1 MYLVIDIGSNTIR
14 AVVFR
19 VEAGSLV
26 PVLNKKYSAGLAG
39 YIENDGALSREGIE
53 VAVEV
58 LSEIGIIIDAL
69 EFDGVYPFATA
80 SLRNISNSKLVLEEI
95 EKRCGFSIPVLSGKE
110 EAFFDYYGA
119 VADAGTRNGV
129 LIDVGGGSSE
139 IVVFRDGKSLAAESL
154 PAGSLNMYHRHVGG
168 LIPSGE
174 EIKKIQE
181 HTERLL
187 QACGKE
193 LKEAVW
199 EKGLEICAV
208 GGTARA
214 ALKLYN
220 SVYHLNKKNRIYE
233 RCFLKKVL
241 SCGWNEEQLMRLILK
256 TAPERIHT
264 LLPGIA
270 VFYTISKYFGCK
282 KIITSSHGVREGY
295 LYYQL
300 EKAGIIK

>member
-19 VEAGSLV
+19 VESGSPV

-39 YIENDGALSREGIE
+39 YVNDKGALSREGID
-53 VAVEV
+53 VAAEV
-58 LSEIGIIIDAL
+58 LSEIRLIIDAFD
-69 EFDGVYPFATA
+69 FDGVYPFATA
-80 SLRNISNSKLVLEEI
+80 SLRNITNSAQVLKEI
-95 EKRCGFSIPVLSGKE
+95 EQRCGLSIPVLSGKE
-110 EAFFDYYGA
+110 EAFFDFYGA
-119 VADAGTRNGV
+119 VSDAGTDEGV

-139 IVVFRDGKSLAAESL
+139 IVVFRNGRTLASDSL
-154 PAGSLNMYHRHVGG
+154 PAGSLNMYHRYVSG
-168 LIPSGE
+168 LIPTAE
-174 EIKKIQE
+174 EIKKIE
-181 HTERLL
+181 ENTRKLL
-187 QACGKE
+187 QSCGKE
-193 LKEAVW
+193 LKDAVW
-199 EKGLEICAV
+199 EKGPEICAV

-214 ALKLYN
+214 VLKLHN
-220 SVYHLNKKNRIYE
+220 SVYHLSKRNSVYE

-241 SCGWNEEQLMRLILK
+241 SAGWKEEHLMRLILK

-270 VFYTISKYFGCK
+270 VFYTIAKYFGSK